1 MMTMM
6 MTMMMMVL
14 MIWVVGVGGGQWMDD
29 AGEDLSGASPS
40 SQSPFVSRVNTS
52 KYWKCCKAMQ
62 KHCKVN
68 FLHRRVRRMAGW
80 DGIKYDNGSCYCH
93 QIFYPKYWYLGT
105 IWLQKYMKI
114 HPEPFE
120 AKWILLKQNK
130 TYLIF
135 SGTVLLNAMMVVV
148 IVTIFFEILLKLR
161 FSDCRLD
168 QMPKW

>member
-1 MMTMM
+1 MVVVDSGWMMPGR
-6 MTMMMMVL
+6 
-14 MIWVVGVGGGQWMDD
+14 IWVAPLPLPSPRLSPALILQNTEND
-29 AGEDLSGASPS
+29 AK
-40 SQSPFVSRVNTS
+40 Q
-52 KYWKCCKAMQ
+52 CKSI
-62 KHCKVN
+62 VRFN

-120 AKWILLKQNK
+120 AKWIWLKQNK
-130 TYLIF
+130 TYIIF
-135 SGTVLLNAMMVVV
+135 SATVLLNAMMVVV

-168 QMPKW
+168 QMPNW